1 MKPKIKPN
9 GEKYWE
15 YVLIYVDDIL
25 VMSHE
30 PKAVMDYLASKYT
43 LKEGSVKELE
53 AYLGAEIRK
62 WMIDGSDYPTKV
74 RWAMSSDL
82 YVKRV
87 VTEVERELS
96 EIDMQLVT
104 TVSTP
109 MSQGYRAELEVT
121 PELDAKRASY
131 YQKLIGVV
139 RWICELGR
147 IDIIVDVAML
157 SRFLAAPRQG
167 HLDQVSTYLPT

>member
-1 MKPKIKPN
+1 MK
-9 GEKYWE
+9 
-15 YVLIYVDDIL
+15 
-25 VMSHE
+25 E
-30 PKAVMDYLASKYT
+30 P
-43 LKEGSVKELE
+43 E

-62 WMIDGSDYPTKV
+62 CTIDGSDDPTKV
-74 RWAMSSDL
+74 CWAMSSDL

-121 PELDAKRASY
+121 PSWMRSA
-131 YQKLIGVV
+131 QT
-139 RWICELGR
+139 
-147 IDIIVDVAML
+147 II
-157 SRFLAAPRQG
+157 RG
-167 HLDQVSTYLPT
+167 